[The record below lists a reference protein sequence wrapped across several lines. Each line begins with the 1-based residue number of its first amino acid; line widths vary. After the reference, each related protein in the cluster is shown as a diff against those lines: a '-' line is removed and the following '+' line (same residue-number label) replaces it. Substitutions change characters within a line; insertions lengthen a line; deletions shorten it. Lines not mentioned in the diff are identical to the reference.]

1 MNAANL
7 KYVNLSRIHI
17 NHLLLA
23 AWILLLVIL
32 FVLAIDSIIARPETE
47 SSVYIYVA
55 QGILEGNI
63 PYLHRWDNKGPLL
76 YLLNLFGL
84 LIHDTWGLWLVQGLF
99 LLGASTFAFLA
110 LRKPFGTLP
119 AFFALALFLYFF
131 ASFAPPGNF
140 TEQYGLLF
148 QFLTLYL
155 FLRSQEQPN
164 PAPSQAR
171 FAFLH
176 LAIGAL
182 GAASFLL
189 RPNLVALWIPIGLY
203 WLFLRGP
210 SLRKLAWAVIGGAAI
225 LLAVAAL
232 FAAVGA
238 LGALW
243 EAVFEFSFAQSTA
256 SLEDRLGVVRHL
268 FEQSFPISLLVIAA
282 WCISGLILIQRRA
295 QDGHF
300 RSTLVLALI
309 LLPLEVVSFS
319 LSGFSYPHYYLAAL
333 PVIALLLALLAWAAQ
348 EFLPISRALTA
359 TLILFSAAYF
369 SLHASDFAQIAGK
382 YTRGNLFVED
392 PKARLARRIE
402 GVTGP
407 EDRILVWG
415 KGARIHLLSERDA
428 PSRFFYHHPLVKPN
442 FTDQTIREEFFSAVK
457 QEMPVLIVD
466 SRFRW
471 FAPLDSEER
480 AGWKPHDRYMHD
492 LDDFKPFFE
501 FVEANYV
508 VVGVF
513 APYVVYGLKSEDS
526 VESMTA
532 QGELII
538 RSTYDV
544 YLDGR
549 TLTYVKTPC
558 TQDDAGKRF
567 ILQVVP
573 VDKSV
578 INGNA
583 HDNLD
588 FAFMEGLNWKVGEG
602 CIVSQVLP
610 EYPIASIRTGQYNTS
625 RSGHDWLSEHYFSEP
640 K

>member
-1 MNAANL
+1 MKPMLVPALVTNRVLGVAWGIVIA
-7 KYVNLSRIHI
+7 
-17 NHLLLA
+17 LLL
-23 AWILLLVIL
+23 
-32 FVLAIDSIIARPETE
+32 VLAIDSFIAKPGGD
-47 SSVYIYVA
+47 SLIFMYVA
-55 QGILEGNI
+55 QGILEGEV
-63 PYLHRWDNKGPLL
+63 PYLDRWDHKGPLL
-76 YLLNLFGL
+76 YLINAVGL
-84 LIHDTWGLWLVQGLF
+84 LIEESWGIWIVQALF

-119 AFFALALFLYFF
+119 ALFALALFLAFF
-131 ASFAPPGNF
+131 ARFVQSGNF

-155 FLRSQEQPN
+155 FLRSHELPN

-176 LAIGAL
+176 LSIGAL

-203 WLFLRGP
+203 WLFLRGS

-256 SLEDRLGVVRHL
+256 SLEDRLGVVRRL

-300 RSTLVLALI
+300 RSTLVLTLI

-319 LSGFSYPHYYLAAL
+319 LSGFSYLHYYLAAL
-333 PVIALLLALLAWAAQ
+333 PVIALLLALLAWTAL
-348 EFLPISRALTA
+348 EYLPIARALTA

-369 SLHASDFAQIAGK
+369 PLHASDFAQIAGK
-382 YTRGNLFVED
+382 YTRGNLFAED
-392 PKARLARRIE
+392 AEARLARRI
-402 GVTGP
+402 GGLTRP

-466 SRFRW
+466 SHFSW

-480 AGWKPHDRYMHD
+480 AGWKPHDRYAHD

-508 VVGVF
+508 VFGEF
-513 APYVVYGLKSEDS
+513 ASYVVYGLRSEDS
-526 VESMTA
+526 AESLTA
-532 QGELII
+532 QGELIV

-549 TLTYVKTPC
+549 TLTYAKTPC
-558 TQDDAGKRF
+558 TQDDSAKRF
-567 ILQVVP
+567 ILHVIP

-602 CIVSQVLP
+602 CIVSQMLP

>member
-1 MNAANL
+1 M
-7 KYVNLSRIHI
+7 KLSFAPTVVTNRLLGVGWGTVIA
-17 NHLLLA
+17 LLL
-23 AWILLLVIL
+23 
-32 FVLAIDSIIARPETE
+32 VLAIDSFIAKPGGD
-47 SSVYIYVA
+47 SLIFMYVA
-55 QGILEGNI
+55 QGILEGEV
-63 PYLHRWDNKGPLL
+63 PYLDRWDNKGPLL
-76 YLLNLFGL
+76 YLINAVGL
-84 LIHDTWGLWLVQGLF
+84 LIDEVWGIWIVQALF

-119 AFFALALFLYFF
+119 ALFALALFLAFF
-131 ASFAPPGNF
+131 ARFVQSGNF

-155 FLRSQEQPN
+155 FLRSHELPN

-176 LAIGAL
+176 FSIGAL

-203 WLFLRGP
+203 WLFLRGS

-256 SLEDRLGVVRHL
+256 SLEDRLGVVRRL

-300 RSTLVLALI
+300 RSTLVLTLI

-319 LSGFSYPHYYLAAL
+319 LSGFSYLHYYLAAL
-333 PVIALLLALLAWAAQ
+333 PVIALLLALLAWTAL
-348 EFLPISRALTA
+348 EYLPIARALTA

-369 SLHASDFAQIAGK
+369 PLHASDFAQIAGK
-382 YTRGNLFVED
+382 YTRGNLFAED
-392 PKARLARRIE
+392 GEARLARRI
-402 GVTGP
+402 GGLTRP

-466 SRFRW
+466 SHFSW

-508 VVGVF
+508 DLGEF
-513 APYVVYGLKSEDS
+513 ASYVVYGLRSEDS
-526 VESMTA
+526 AESLTA
-532 QGELII
+532 QGELIV

-558 TQDDAGKRF
+558 TQDDAAKRF
-567 ILQVVP
+567 ILHVIP
-573 VDKSV
+573 FDKSV
-578 INGNA
+578 IGGNEHA
-583 HDNLD
+583 NLD
-588 FAFMEGLNWKVGEG
+588 FNSVEGMNWKVGEG

-610 EYPIASIRTGQYNTS
+610 EYPIAYIRTGQYNE
-625 RSGHDWLSEHYFSEP
+625 SGTAHDWLSEHYFSEP

>member
-7 KYVNLSRIHI
+7 KPVNLSRIHI

-23 AWILLLVIL
+23 AWALLLVIL
-32 FVLAIDSIIARPETE
+32 FVLAVDSIISKPGGD
-47 SSVYIYVA
+47 SSIFIYVA
-55 QGILEGNI
+55 KGILEGDI

-119 AFFALALFLYFF
+119 ALFALALFLAFF
-131 ASFAPPGNF
+131 ARFVQSGNF

-155 FLRSQEQPN
+155 FLRSHELPN

-171 FAFLH
+171 FASLH

-189 RPNLVALWIPIGLY
+189 RPNLVGLWIAIGLY
-203 WLFLRGP
+203 WLFLRGS

-256 SLEDRLGVVRHL
+256 SLEDRLGVVRRL

-300 RSTLVLALI
+300 RSTLVLTLI

-319 LSGFSYPHYYLAAL
+319 LSGFSYLHYYLAAL
-333 PVIALLLALLAWAAQ
+333 PVIALLLALLAWTAL
-348 EFLPISRALTA
+348 EFLPITHALTA

-382 YTRGNLFVED
+382 YTRGNLFAED
-392 PKARLARRIE
+392 AEARLVRRI
-402 GVTGP
+402 GGLTGP

-457 QEMPVLIVD
+457 REMPVLIVD
-466 SRFRW
+466 THFSW

-480 AGWKPHDRYMHD
+480 AGWKPHDRYAHD
-492 LDDFKPFFE
+492 LEDFKPFFE

-508 VVGVF
+508 VFGEF
-513 APYVVYGLKSEDS
+513 ASYVVYGLRSEDS
-526 VESMTA
+526 AESMTA

-549 TLTYVKTPC
+549 TLTYAKTPC
-558 TQDDAGKRF
+558 TQDDAAKRF
-567 ILQVVP
+567 ILHVIP

-578 INGNA
+578 IGGNEHA
-583 HDNLD
+583 SLD
-588 FAFMEGLNWKVGEG
+588 FIFVEGLNWKVGEG

-610 EYPIASIRTGQYNTS
+610 DYPIASIRTGQYNE
-625 RSGHDWLSEHYFSEP
+625 SGTAHDWLSEHYFSEP

>member
-1 MNAANL
+1 M
-7 KYVNLSRIHI
+7 KSGISPHPQVNYLFAVAWALVIVV
-17 NHLLLA
+17 LFLLA
-23 AWILLLVIL
+23 L
-32 FVLAIDSIIARPETE
+32 DSIISKPGGDSAIF
-47 SSVYIYVA
+47 IYVA
-55 QGILEGNI
+55 QGILEGDI

-76 YLLNLFGL
+76 YLLNLCGL
-84 LIHDTWGLWLVQGLF
+84 LIHGTWGLWLVQGLF

-119 AFFALALFLYFF
+119 ALFALALFLAFF
-131 ASFAPPGNF
+131 ARFVQSGNF

-155 FLRSQEQPN
+155 FLRSHELPN
-164 PAPSQAR
+164 PTPSHAR
-171 FAFLH
+171 FASLH

-189 RPNLVALWIPIGLY
+189 RPNLVALWIAIGLY
-203 WLFLRGP
+203 WLFLRGS
-210 SLRKLAWAVIGGAAI
+210 SLRKLAWAVIGGATI
-225 LLAVAAL
+225 LLSVAAL

-243 EAVFEFSFAQSTA
+243 EAVFKFSFAQSTA

-282 WCISGLILIQRRA
+282 WCIGVFFLFRRRA

-300 RSTLVLALI
+300 RSTLVLTLI
-309 LLPLEVVSFS
+309 LLPLEVMSFS
-319 LSGFSYPHYYLAAL
+319 LSGFSHAHYYLAAL
-333 PVIALLLALLAWAAQ
+333 PVIALLLALLAWAAL
-348 EFLPISRALTA
+348 EFLPFARALTA
-359 TLILFSAAYF
+359 TLILFSAVYF
-369 SLHASDFAQIAGK
+369 PLHASDFAQIAGK
-382 YTRGNLFVED
+382 YTRGDLFAED
-392 PKARLARRIE
+392 GETRLARRIE
-402 GVTGP
+402 GLTEP

-415 KGARIHLLSERDA
+415 KGARIHWLSERDA

-466 SRFRW
+466 THFLW

-480 AGWKPHDRYMHD
+480 AGWKPHDRYSHD

-501 FVEANYV
+501 FVKANYV
-508 VVGVF
+508 VFGEF
-513 APYVVYGLKSEDS
+513 ESYVVYGLRSEDS
-526 VESMTA
+526 AEFTTA

-558 TQDDAGKRF
+558 TQDDAAKRF
-567 ILQVVP
+567 ILHVIP
-573 VDKSV
+573 FDKSV
-578 INGNA
+578 IGGNEHA
-583 HDNLD
+583 SLD
-588 FAFMEGLNWKVGEG
+588 FIFVEGLNWKVGEG

-610 EYPIASIRTGQYNTS
+610 DYPIASIRTGQYNTS
-625 RSGHDWLSEHYFSEP
+625 RSGHDWLSEYQLPQRE
-640 K
+640 

>member
-1 MNAANL
+1 M
-7 KYVNLSRIHI
+7 
-17 NHLLLA
+17 
-23 AWILLLVIL
+23 
-32 FVLAIDSIIARPETE
+32 
-47 SSVYIYVA
+47 YVA
-55 QGILEGNI
+55 KGILEGDI
-63 PYLHRWDNKGPLL
+63 PYLDRWDNKGPLL

-119 AFFALALFLYFF
+119 ALFALALFLAFF
-131 ASFAPPGNF
+131 DTFVQSGNF

-155 FLRSQEQPN
+155 FLRSHDQPN
-164 PAPSQAR
+164 PASSQAR
-171 FAFLH
+171 FASLH
-176 LAIGAL
+176 LSIGAL

-189 RPNLVALWIPIGLY
+189 RPNLIALWIAIGLY
-203 WLFLRGP
+203 WLFLRGS
-210 SLRKLAWAVIGGAAI
+210 SLRKLAWAIMGGAAV

-256 SLEDRLGVVRHL
+256 SLEDRLGVARHL

-295 QDGHF
+295 QDGQF
-300 RSTLVLALI
+300 RSTLVLALL
-309 LLPLEVVSFS
+309 LLPLEVASFS
-319 LSGFSYPHYYLAAL
+319 LSGFSGFGYLHYYLAAL
-333 PVIALLLALLAWAAQ
+333 PVIALLLALLAWAAL
-348 EFLPISRALTA
+348 EFLPIARALTA

-369 SLHASDFAQIAGK
+369 SLHASDFDQIAGK
-382 YTRGNLFVED
+382 YTRGDLFAED
-392 PKARLARRIE
+392 GETRLAKLI
-402 GVTGP
+402 GGLTGP

-415 KGARIHLLSERDA
+415 KGARIHWLSERDA

-466 SRFRW
+466 THFRW

-480 AGWKPHDRYMHD
+480 AGWKPHDRYAHD

-508 VVGVF
+508 DLGEF
-513 APYVVYGLKSEDS
+513 ASYVVYGLRSEDS
-526 VESMTA
+526 AESMTA

-558 TQDDAGKRF
+558 TQDDAAKRF
-567 ILQVVP
+567 ILHVIP

-578 INGNA
+578 IGGNEHA
-583 HDNLD
+583 SLD
-588 FAFMEGLNWKVGEG
+588 FIFVEGMNWKVGEG

-610 EYPIASIRTGQYNTS
+610 EYPLVSIRTGQYNE
-625 RSGHDWLSEHYFSEP
+625 SGTAHDWLSEHYFSEP